1 MDVVKSMLLV
11 ARGNVWPPV
20 LSIILQST
28 PNNSNLLEK
37 SKNVQARRLLKQIT
51 RSKQMSKKI
60 EIYVTPVA
68 AKLT

>member
-1 MDVVKSMLLV
+1 MDVVRIMLLV
-11 ARGNVWPPV
+11 ARRNFWPPV

>member
-1 MDVVKSMLLV
+1 MDIVKSMFLV
-11 ARGNVWPPV
+11 ARGNFWPPV

-28 PNNSNLLEK
+28 PNNSNLLGK

-51 RSKQMSKKI
+51 RSKQMSTKI